1 MGLFSSIKKAF
12 KKVVK
17 GVSKVIKK
25 GVKAVKKV
33 VKKIS
38 SSKVLR
44 TLATIAAV
52 VVTGGAALGAFP
64 GLASTQI
71 GSAIVNAGNWIS
83 SVPVLGKAF
92 VPFSKA
98 GAFAGEAL
106 YTAGAK
112 LGFIKDIDVAAKT
125 IQAAGGS
132 SFATTKAA
140 LEAGTLTADTV
151 LSQANAVVSGTG
163 SFTAKN
169 YFSPVGKFVEGEGYK
184 TLTAEEIKK
193 LGYTDLL
200 AGTTATPATFLGEA
214 GATAP
219 MTSFGGKAA
228 QLTGKAVGALAS
240 PIASIGKQIAVGYG
254 TAKLLGAG
262 EGPQTGEAF
271 GFSNEQKS
279 QLDSLMV
286 AQSQTGVD
294 ISKAYDQT
302 FNFGT
307 GDVGYLNNSLYQSPV
322 LQV

>member
-1 MGLFSSIKKAF
+1 MGLGIVSKAF
-12 KKVVK
+12 KKVFK
-17 GVSKVIKK
+17 GVKKVIKK

-71 GSAIVNAGNWIS
+71 GSAIVGAGNWIS

-106 YTAGAK
+106 YTAGAN
-112 LGFIKDIDVAAKT
+112 LGFIKEADVASKT
-125 IQAAGGS
+125 LQAAGMDA
-132 SFATTKAA
+132 ATIKN
-140 LEAGTLTADTV
+140 LSTAEKI
-151 LSQANAVVSGTG
+151 SQANAYIKGTQVSQL
-163 SFTAKN
+163 SNVA
-169 YFSPVGKFVEGEGYK
+169 
-184 TLTAEEIKK
+184 TLTSEEIAK
-193 LGYTDLL
+193 LGTSDIL
-200 AGTTATPATFLGEA
+200 AGTTATPATFLGKA
-214 GATAP
+214 GETAP

-228 QLTGKAVGALAS
+228 QLTGRAVGALAS

-279 QLDSLMV
+279 QLDALQM
-286 AQSQTGVD
+286 AQAQTGVD

-307 GDVGYLNNSLYQSPV
+307 GDIGYLNNSLYQSPV

>member
-1 MGLFSSIKKAF
+1 MGLGIVSKAF
-12 KKVVK
+12 KKVFK
-17 GVSKVIKK
+17 GVKKVIKK

-71 GSAIVNAGNWIS
+71 GSAIVGAGNWIS
-83 SVPVLGKAF
+83 SLPVVGTLAKPFQAAGSF
-92 VPFSKA
+92 V
-98 GAFAGEAL
+98 GETI
-106 YTAGAK
+106 YSAGAK
-112 LGFIKDIDVAAKT
+112 AGLIKDVDMAAKT
-125 IQAAGGS
+125 LQAAGQGTYES
-132 SFATTKAA
+132 IKGAIAEGLTTEAEVISKASA
-140 LEAGTLTADTV
+140 FVSEGAGA
-151 LSQANAVVSGTG
+151 
-163 SFTAKN
+163 
-169 YFSPVGKFVEGEGYK
+169 
-184 TLTAEEIKK
+184 I
-193 LGYTDLL
+193 
-200 AGTTATPATFLGEA
+200 
-214 GATAP
+214 ATAP
-219 MTSFGGKAA
+219 TLGAEELAKVGSKELLQPSIAKTVGSFAGSFVKP
-228 QLTGKAVGALAS
+228 VVD
-240 PIASIGKQIAVGYG
+240 IGKQIAVGYG

-279 QLDSLMV
+279 QLDALQM
-286 AQSQTGVD
+286 AQSQTGID

-307 GDVGYLNNSLYQSPV
+307 GDIGYLNNSLYQSPV